1 MIQGHGVLK
10 ERVRAAEG
18 QVACYQQLCP
28 VQCLQLFGA
37 DRNNGAER
45 KGLWRD
51 NASQIRNILKNA
63 LGLARRRRGQQAAG
77 PASAALTVRLQP
89 RLKELPDTWVPGAGH
104 GGEACGRAA
113 GCAGMESC

>member
-28 VQCLQLFGA
+28 AQCLQLFGA

-45 KGLWRD
+45 KGL
-51 NASQIRNILKNA
+51 
-63 LGLARRRRGQQAAG
+63 
-77 PASAALTVRLQP
+77 
-89 RLKELPDTWVPGAGH
+89 
-104 GGEACGRAA
+104 
-113 GCAGMESC
+113 